1 MTPSPT
7 PWPARDAEHL
17 LVSGAQM
24 AAVET
29 RLFES
34 GLPVEALMEKAG
46 LALSQ
51 RLLEAHG
58 PRLRACGALV
68 LVGPGHN
75 GGDGLVVAR
84 ELHLAGIAVQ
94 LWCPFER
101 CKPLTAT
108 HRRHAHW
115 LGIPTLADP
124 PDPAAASL
132 WIEALLGLNQSRPP
146 GAALETLLEHRQQQA
161 PGGLVALDVPTGL
174 CSDTGRCL
182 GAVAAKAIHT
192 CTVGLI
198 KQGLVQDGAL
208 AWVGRLERVDLGLAR
223 QALDALPASPPLLL
237 AAADLSTAPWPRIE
251 TTAGKYGRGR
261 LLLLAGSA
269 RFQGAAHL
277 AVAGASASG
286 CASVRLAGAAGVGG
300 QLVARAPHVVVSAEL
315 ACDPA
320 GHLCLADLPATTLE
334 RLDALLLGPGLGGQP
349 QPALGAGREL
359 EVWERL
365 QRLPGLLVLDADG
378 LNRLALAVAP
388 GLGCSA
394 AAWLGHRQGPTWLTP
409 HGAEFERLFPQW
421 AELPPLE
428 AAGRAAGEA
437 GVGLVLKGARS
448 VVAAPDGR
456 RWQLGEAEPRAAR
469 AGLGDVLAGYCAGL
483 GAQAIAACGQ
493 ADAAV
498 LAAAALAHAQAGLRV
513 RAGAG
518 PGHCTPMAIAS
529 ALAGLDPAPGGQGE
543 RSWAAAET

>member
-7 PWPARDAEHL
+7 PWPARDAGHL

-24 AAVET
+24 AAVEH
-29 RLFES
+29 RLFDS

-51 RLLEAHG
+51 RLLQRHG
-58 PRLRACGALV
+58 PRLMACGALV

-101 CKPLTAT
+101 CKPLTGA

-115 LGIPTLADP
+115 LGIPALAGP

-132 WIEALLGLNQSRPP
+132 WIDALLGLNQSRPP
-146 GAALETLLEHRQQQA
+146 GAELENLLKQRQQQG

-182 GAVAAKAIHT
+182 GAVAARAMHT

-198 KQGLVQDGAL
+198 KQGLVQDAAL
-208 AWVGRLERVDLGLAR
+208 PWVGRLERIDLGLAP
-223 QALDALPASPPLLL
+223 QALDALPTSPPLLL
-237 AAADLSTAPWPRIE
+237 AAADLATAPWPRIE
-251 TTAGKYGRGR
+251 AAAGKYGRGR

-286 CASVRLAGAAGVGG
+286 CGSVRLAGAAGVGA

-320 GHLCLADLPATTLE
+320 GHLRLADLPEAALE
-334 RLDALLLGPGLGGQP
+334 RLDALLLGPGLGSQP
-349 QPALGAGREL
+349 QPASGQPASWRCGS
-359 EVWERL
+359 
-365 QRLPGLLVLDADG
+365 
-378 LNRLALAVAP
+378 
-388 GLGCSA
+388 GCSA
-394 AAWLGHRQGPTWLTP
+394 CPACSCWMPT
-409 HGAEFERLFPQW
+409 G
-421 AELPPLE
+421 
-428 AAGRAAGEA
+428 
-437 GVGLVLKGARS
+437 
-448 VVAAPDGR
+448 
-456 RWQLGEAEPRAAR
+456 
-469 AGLGDVLAGYCAGL
+469 
-483 GAQAIAACGQ
+483 
-493 ADAAV
+493 
-498 LAAAALAHAQAGLRV
+498 
-513 RAGAG
+513 
-518 PGHCTPMAIAS
+518 
-529 ALAGLDPAPGGQGE
+529 
-543 RSWAAAET
+543 

>member
-51 RLLEAHG
+51 RLLQRHG

-101 CKPLTAT
+101 CKPLTAA

-115 LGIPTLADP
+115 LGIPSLAGP

-132 WIEALLGLNQSRPP
+132 WIDALLGLNQSRPP
-146 GAALETLLEHRQQQA
+146 GAELENLLKQRQQQG

-182 GAVAAKAIHT
+182 GAVAARAMHT

-198 KQGLVQDGAL
+198 KQGLVQDAAL
-208 AWVGRLERVDLGLAR
+208 PWVGRLERIDLGLAP
-223 QALDALPASPPLLL
+223 QALDAVPTSPPLLL
-237 AAADLSTAPWPRIE
+237 AAADLATAPWPRIE
-251 TTAGKYGRGR
+251 AAAGKYGRGR

-286 CASVRLAGAAGVGG
+286 CGSLRLAGAAGVGA

-315 ACDPA
+315 GCDPA
-320 GHLCLADLPATTLE
+320 GHLCLADLPGAALE
-334 RLDALLLGPGLGGQP
+334 RLDALLLGPGLGSQP
-349 QPALGAGREL
+349 SSLPSGKPASWRCGS
-359 EVWERL
+359 
-365 QRLPGLLVLDADG
+365 
-378 LNRLALAVAP
+378 
-388 GLGCSA
+388 GCSA
-394 AAWLGHRQGPTWLTP
+394 CPACSCSMPT
-409 HGAEFERLFPQW
+409 G
-421 AELPPLE
+421 
-428 AAGRAAGEA
+428 
-437 GVGLVLKGARS
+437 
-448 VVAAPDGR
+448 
-456 RWQLGEAEPRAAR
+456 
-469 AGLGDVLAGYCAGL
+469 
-483 GAQAIAACGQ
+483 
-493 ADAAV
+493 
-498 LAAAALAHAQAGLRV
+498 
-513 RAGAG
+513 
-518 PGHCTPMAIAS
+518 
-529 ALAGLDPAPGGQGE
+529 
-543 RSWAAAET
+543 